1 MNRQY
6 LHAKNKPKTGDGFDF
21 IYYCNECGIK
31 EVFTENYTKQNE
43 YIVTDECF
51 WIDNKPE
58 DYNPSDPN
66 RKPHFT
72 TLVDM
77 ETGSITKLGS
87 GSRVKIIQNTY
98 VEGEGKIQ

>member
-1 MNRQY
+1 MKILNMIGGS
-6 LHAKNKPKTGDGFDF
+6 KT
-21 IYYCNECGIK
+21 NNMK
-31 EVFTENYTKQNE
+31 EEKT

-58 DYNPSDPN
+58 DYNPSDPK

-72 TLVDM
+72 TLVDL

-87 GSRVKIIQNTY
+87 GSHVKIIQNTY
-98 VEGEGKIQ
+98 VEGEGKVQ